1 MRRNHSD
8 EFKFKVALEACTNKS
23 TTNELCQK
31 HGGLAPSLIQKWKTH
46 LKTHGAQVFA
56 KVPFKAI
63 DKQYEEKHAKLYEQI
78 GRLSV
83 EKEYIKKNLG
93 E

>member
-1 MRRNHSD
+1 MRKTHSD
-8 EFKFKVALEACTNKS
+8 EFKFKVALEACANKLTS
-23 TTNELCQK
+23 NEISKK
-31 HGGLAPSLIQKWKTH
+31 HGGLAPSLIHKWKAH

-56 KVPFKAI
+56 KVPFKPI
-63 DKQYEEKHAKLYEQI
+63 DTQQEEKCAKLYEQI

-83 EKEYIKKNLG
+83 EKEFLKKSLG